1 MEPLSATTAPVALA
15 VVVLGVVPF
24 CGWDVVVFVSRPT
37 VCHGEPFD
45 RVVSCAS
52 AAEATVRVASASAL
66 VMGIT
71 LGI

>member
-1 MEPLSATTAPVALA
+1 MEPLSATTEPVVVA

-24 CGWDVVVFVSRPT
+24 CGWDVVGLESRPT
-37 VCHGEPFD
+37 VGQGEPFD

-52 AAEATVRVASASAL
+52 AAEATVRVAIASAL